1 MADLSKSPFLW
12 LQELEQRAK
21 QDAMGLPRQT
31 IVDKIWRGI
40 GFRLQTTYLVTSI
53 DSIREVLPYDETS
66 RWAKVPGAKPW
77 IKGLTNLRG
86 VLLPVIDLNAF
97 LEGKPIILKKP
108 TRMLVI
114 NQGGLSAGLLVDEV
128 VGMIKHFPENLR
140 DYNTPCKE
148 TWVAAF
154 ADGLFKE
161 DDITWT
167 VFDMQ
172 KLANHESFQNAAL

>member
-1 MADLSKSPFLW
+1 MIELSKSPFQW

-21 QDAMGLPRQT
+21 QKAMGLPRQT
-31 IVDKIWRGI
+31 IVEKIWRGI

-53 DSIREVLPYDETS
+53 DSIREVLPYDKTS
-66 RWAKVPGAKPW
+66 RWARVPGAKPW

-97 LEGKPIILKKP
+97 LEGKPISLEKQI
-108 TRMLVI
+108 RMLVI
-114 NQGGLSAGLLVDEV
+114 NQGGFTAGLLVDEV
-128 VGMIKHFPENLR
+128 VGMIKHFPENQR
-140 DYNTPCKE
+140 DRNTPCKE
-148 TWVAAF
+148 AWLAAF

-172 KLANHESFQNAAL
+172 KLANHELFQNAAL

>member
-1 MADLSKSPFLW
+1 MADLSKSPFQW

-21 QDAMGLPRQT
+21 QEAMGLPRQT
-31 IVDKIWRGI
+31 IVEKIWRGI

-53 DSIREVLPYDETS
+53 DNIREVLTYNEIS
-66 RWAKVPGAKPW
+66 RSAKVPGAKPW

-97 LEGKPIILKKP
+97 FQGKPISLEKQI
-108 TRMLVI
+108 RMLVI

-128 VGMIKHFPENLR
+128 VGIIKHFPENQR
-140 DYNTPCKE
+140 DRNTPCKE
-148 TWVAAF
+148 TWLVDF
-154 ADGLFKE
+154 ADGLFRE

-172 KLANHESFQNAAL
+172 KLASHELFQNAAL